1 MNARVFIPV
10 DKATFY
16 RFIAREPEERYEFE
30 RGRIVQQMAGG
41 TRNHFKIAGRI
52 RTLLEQQ
59 LDPAKWEALHERGV
73 ETADSVRFADVVVEL
88 ASEPGTSVST
98 LRPSVIVEVLSPSSL
113 DRDLDRKPSEYLSL
127 ATLEAYIVASQ
138 TEAACLVWLR
148 GADRGFPDAPR
159 EYAAG
164 DVIGIVSLNVALS
177 IDDIYRGI
185 ALVPDCLN

>member
-52 RTLLEQQ
+52 RTLLVQQ

-73 ETADSVRFADVVVEL
+73 ETADSVRFADVVVEP
-88 ASEPGTSVST
+88 ASEPGNSVST
-98 LRPSVIVEVLSPSSL
+98 LRPAVIVEVLSPSSL
-113 DRDLDRKPSEYLSL
+113 DRDLDPGTGRSSVGDRVDRSETARRSGVERRAHGRCAFGFDTNDTTLRPKRFDGGGNARDQP
-127 ATLEAYIVASQ
+127 AT
-138 TEAACLVWLR
+138 T
-148 GADRGFPDAPR
+148 DRNDNG
-159 EYAAG
+159 G
-164 DVIGIVSLNVALS
+164 NV
-177 IDDIYRGI
+177 G
-185 ALVPDCLN
+185 